1 MRTHRA
7 LVLVLAAAATLACS
21 SNGRLVPPTEPRVA
35 IGREF
40 VLGVGEAVALADTGV
55 VLRLETVDND
65 SRCPAD
71 VQCVWEGDATVRVT
85 GIGPGSVRASYDLH
99 VSRGAQEVVH
109 EGLRVRLVR
118 LDPPRRS
125 DRAPA
130 ASEYRATLLVI
141 G

>member
-7 LVLVLAAAATLACS
+7 LFLVLAAAAAACS

-35 IGREF
+35 VGREF

-65 SRCPAD
+65 SRCPTD
-71 VQCVWEGDATVRVT
+71 VQCVWEGDAIVRVT
-85 GIGPGSVRASYDLH
+85 AIGPGSVRASYDLH

-118 LDPPRRS
+118 LEPLPRS
-125 DRAPA
+125 DRAPT
-130 ASEYRATLLVI
+130 ASEYRATLLVV